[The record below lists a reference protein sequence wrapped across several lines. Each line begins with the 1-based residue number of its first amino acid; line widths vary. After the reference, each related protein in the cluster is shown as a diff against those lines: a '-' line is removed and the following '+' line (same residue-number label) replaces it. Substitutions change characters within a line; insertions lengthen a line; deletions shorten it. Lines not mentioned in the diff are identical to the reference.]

1 MNLKFLER
9 ARDPG
14 LLLLRV
20 GIGAMFMVHG
30 WPKLAGGA
38 ATWKKLGGAMAQLGL
53 DFMPTMWGFMA
64 ACSEFFGGLL
74 LAAGLLF
81 RPAAAALLSTM
92 IVASI
97 MHLKNGDSF
106 TSASHAIEA
115 GILFAS
121 LILIGPGRYAIQP
134 DKS

>member
-1 MNLKFLER
+1 MKIFDR
-9 ARDPG
+9 TRDPG

-20 GIGAMFMVHG
+20 GIGVMFMIHG

-38 ATWKKLGGAMAQLGL
+38 AKWAKLGGAMAKLGL
-53 DFMPTMWGFMA
+53 DFAPTMWGFMA

-74 LAAGLLF
+74 LAIGLFF

-92 IVASI
+92 VVASI
-97 MHLKNGDSF
+97 MHLRNGDSF

-115 GILFAS
+115 GILFAA
-121 LILIGPGRYAIQP
+121 LILIGPGRYALQP
-134 DKS
+134 QKG